1 MADQARLF
9 KLSAVLLGALILG
22 GIMNTKPRGIRNNN
36 AGNIRGSDLFTW
48 KGEIGRD
55 DKDFVIF
62 DTPENGLRALART
75 LRTYRNNH
83 GINTIEGI
91 IHRYAPP
98 SENITS
104 SYAEHAASAL
114 GLPLDA
120 TLSESDYPDLMRV
133 IIKHENGMQPYT
145 DAQIMEGF
153 QRGFIG

>member
-1 MADQARLF
+1 
-9 KLSAVLLGALILG
+9 
-22 GIMNTKPRGIRNNN
+22 MNTKPRGIRNNN